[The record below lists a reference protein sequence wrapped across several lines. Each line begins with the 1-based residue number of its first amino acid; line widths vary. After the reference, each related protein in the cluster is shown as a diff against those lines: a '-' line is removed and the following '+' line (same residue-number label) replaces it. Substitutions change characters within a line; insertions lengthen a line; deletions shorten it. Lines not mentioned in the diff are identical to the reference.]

1 MKRRANHESI
11 ERCGRPLPGDEPEE
25 TGIRTNRVQFQ
36 FELEGLKTA
45 MKAEMEATQAA
56 IKSYM
61 TEAQG

>member
-1 MKRRANHESI
+1 MPRSENLLSQKSEGSCMKEAGGMDALI
-11 ERCGRPLPGDEPEE
+11 QY
-25 TGIRTNRVQFQ
+25 I
-36 FELEGLKTA
+36 FELEDLKTA